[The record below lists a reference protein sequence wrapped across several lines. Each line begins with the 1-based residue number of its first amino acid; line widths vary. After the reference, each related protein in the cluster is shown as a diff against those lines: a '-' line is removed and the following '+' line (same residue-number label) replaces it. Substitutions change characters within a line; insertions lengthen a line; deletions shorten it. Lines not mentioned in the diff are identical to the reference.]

1 MTPRLIS
8 STFVLS
14 LFLGA
19 CGNPAPPP
27 PAEEICN
34 NEIDDDGDGGIDCDD
49 ADCNAVCPSFER
61 CDDGADNDLDGLF
74 DCNDPDCVPTP
85 DNDVCAAPEV
95 CDDAI
100 DNDADGDLDC
110 ADVDCAFEPAC
121 PPPPNQAQL
130 DLNDGGSG
138 LLNLSENIV
147 GGGFFGHPTEAGDV
161 NNDGFIDVVS
171 CAITADFG
179 NNGDPNFKNAPG
191 AVTVFLS
198 EGVGSIDGL
207 RLPGDAN
214 TVRILGERALD
225 FLGASAHVADIN
237 GDDFDDIILGAQGY
251 DGSAADRPMVGAVY
265 VIFGAATLPATIDLS
280 QNPPGVLRI
289 VGERT
294 GDRLGIWVGAGDL
307 NADGVQD
314 LLLGADQHDGALE
327 DRSNAG
333 ITYLINGLNLPQTE
347 LDLATVQSLSSDLLF
362 AQILGNETGD
372 HLGGTLFGGDVD
384 GDGKGDIAV
393 AATMDRLS
401 ASIADDSLGE
411 EAVGN
416 SGADGPGNTRSL
428 AGDVHVIF
436 GPISGTIDLA
446 EANPT
451 IDDVIIFGAAE
462 GDHLGEEI
470 VLIDMDNDGSDEIL
484 LGALTVNRPG
494 AFAVGATYIIPGGP
508 AFRALPDIDMLTP
521 PAGVITFLG
530 DEQGEIS
537 GDTLAAPDLDG
548 DGIRELAVARP
559 SRTVRRDGVNVF
571 AAGRITVFYDV
582 ASLPALVDLRA
593 VNNSFSFVEILGI
606 DEDDTLAYS
615 MTSGDVDGDGKE
627 DLLPNVMRGDGPD
640 NQFLDAGEIFVI
652 SGARASA
659 LIGR

>member
-1 MTPRLIS
+1 MHSKVFS
-8 STFVLS
+8 SAFALS
-14 LFLGA
+14 LILSA
-19 CGNPAPPP
+19 CGEPPP
-27 PAEEICN
+27 PPPPPDEICD
-34 NEIDDDGDGGIDCDD
+34 NEIDDDLDGGIDCDD
-49 ADCNAVCPSFER
+49 ANCNSVCPSFER

-74 DCNDPDCVPTP
+74 DCADPDCAPTP
-85 DNDVCAAPEV
+85 DNDVCASPEV
-95 CDDAI
+95 CDDAL
-100 DNDADGDLDC
+100 DNDGDGALDC
-110 ADVDCAFEPAC
+110 ADADCLFEAAC

-130 DLNDGGSG
+130 DLNDSGPG
-138 LLNLSENIV
+138 LLDLSEDIA

-161 NNDGFIDVVS
+161 NNDGFVDVVS
-171 CAITADFG
+171 CALTADL
-179 NNGDPNFKNAPG
+179 DDRNAPG
-191 AVTVFLS
+191 AVTIFLS
-198 EGVGSIDGL
+198 EGVGSIDGV
-207 RLPGDAN
+207 RLPGDPN
-214 TVRILGERALD
+214 TVRILGDRAFD
-225 FLGASAHVADIN
+225 FLGAAAHVADIN
-237 GDDFDDIILGAQGY
+237 GDNFDDVIIGAQGY

-289 VGERT
+289 VGERA

-307 NADGVQD
+307 NDDGVQD
-314 LLLGADQHDGALE
+314 LLLGADQYDGPQE
-327 DRSNAG
+327 DRNNAG
-333 ITYLINGLNLPQTE
+333 ITYVINGLNLPQTE
-347 LDLATVQSLSSDLLF
+347 LDLSTSNLSANLVF
-362 AQILGNETGD
+362 AQIFGEEAGD

-401 ASIADDSLGE
+401 ASIGDDSLGE
-411 EAVGN
+411 EPVGN
-416 SGADGPGNTRSL
+416 SGADGPDNTRSL

-446 EANPT
+446 AADPGV
-451 IDDVIIFGAAE
+451 DDVIIFGAAA

-470 VLIDMDNDGSDEIL
+470 VLIDMDGDGADEVL

-494 AFAVGATYIIPGGP
+494 AFAVGATYIVPGGP
-508 AFRALPDIDMLTP
+508 AFRALSTLDMLTP

-559 SRTVRRDGVNVF
+559 NRRIRRDGLDVIN
-571 AAGRITVFYDV
+571 AGRITVFYDV
-582 ASLPALVDLRA
+582 ANLPAVVDLRDID
-593 VNNSFSFVEILGI
+593 NSFVFVEVLGI

-615 MTSGDVDGDGKE
+615 MTSGDFDGDGKE
-627 DLLPNVMRGDGPD
+627 DLLPNLMRGDGPD
-640 NQFLDAGEIFVI
+640 NAFPDAGEIYVI
-652 SGARASA
+652 SGDRASA